1 MSVYRFLGGP
11 MQSRCCLCNRKT
23 SSLSLWCSRCLAPF
37 RKVGQHFTPSVTI
50 VRRPERVAV

>member
-1 MSVYRFLGGP
+1 